1 MQNKPQARNRPW
13 RIWRENTTIKMA
25 SIENQSLTEELLE
38 AFKEKTYDTCVSN
51 LTKTHRVNLNKFN
64 RKRLPE
70 GTWINTKRFVN
81 NSNRPVA
88 DAMFSLFGEF
98 SNQAGTE
105 VRDTMIGWSYDN
117 FRLLERVFKVALDQR
132 KITLRVWLEKMA
144 DEHTPGDELA
154 LYVLARMYRRHVY
167 VYTQMF
173 WWTTLLY
180 TLPVTE
186 QELLSQCEVVLVY
199 VKDGVYGE
207 LDRIRSPAKKRS
219 QAATAQVQSGIVG
232 SLETGN
238 ASYEPTPAKA
248 SVLTNP
254 DITGSTCTETM
265 NDPIDTVTT
274 ESAGPPQVAPDDPT
288 VPSHS
293 RAAKNPNLVRV
304 ITENAELNEVT
315 PSKTS
320 TVEETGRPRTSLP
333 GIGVFLDKTCT
344 IPLVRCDF
352 DTIKTTVESR
362 EESVELV
369 NSQNKQDSNNPT
381 PSVDSVSPTTRTS
394 ARKRTVINYK
404 KFLEE
409 FADLPPSP
417 PKRKREVDLKRRPSK
432 SRMAAEKYR
441 KSDFAT
447 KPSNVPKPV
456 RRKVSTPKS
465 TPGTSTNISKNVS
478 SKQETITKP
487 ATTQETEDAIEALL
501 LLGTMGMPPPQS
513 ENDGADNEVLMPIG
527 VNLTTDN
534 NIGTDADAAPPIIP
548 TQPPKA
554 DTGLE
559 AAIEKDTGGEP
570 SDVPDQEPKQ
580 TDAENKQNDPKPP
593 IEEDDEN
600 KGNKKKTFVTRQFG
614 LKRRNRPKRK
624 FKCEKCAQ
632 ELETVRDYNQHY
644 LDNHPP
650 TPCPYCPRQFTS
662 PRTMAK
668 HRYSHAETM
677 YECETCGQGFT
688 FRSQYLSHRKVHLTI
703 QGFVCF
709 KAKCGQR
716 FKRESE
722 LNAHLKAHDSKPIK
736 CEHCDYTNKDQ
747 RNVRAHMRI
756 HSEKLP
762 FYCILCGK
770 RFRWQEQKRRHIPN
784 CTGDEN

>member
-1 MQNKPQARNRPW
+1 
-13 RIWRENTTIKMA
+13 MA
-25 SIENQSLTEELLE
+25 STENKSLTEELLE
-38 AFKEKTYDTCVSN
+38 AFKEKMYDTCVSN
-51 LTKTHRVNLNKFN
+51 LTETHRVNLNKFK
-64 RKRLPE
+64 RHRLPE

-98 SNQAGTE
+98 SNQVGTE

-132 KITLRVWLEKMA
+132 KTTLREWLLKMA

-167 VYTQMF
+167 VYTKMF

-180 TLPVTE
+180 SLPVTE
-186 QELLSQCEVVLVY
+186 QELRSQCEVVLVY

-207 LDRIRSPAKKRS
+207 LDRIRSPAKKGP
-219 QAATAQVQSGIVG
+219 QATTTQVQSGIVG
-232 SLETGN
+232 SQETCD
-238 ASYEPTPAKA
+238 ATYEPTPAKA
-248 SVLTNP
+248 PVPITP
-254 DITGSTCTETM
+254 DIIGSTFTETR
-265 NDPIDTVTT
+265 NDRTEIVTT
-274 ESAGPPQVAPDDPT
+274 ESAGPPHVAPDDPAVT
-288 VPSHS
+288 SHS
-293 RAAKNPNLVRV
+293 RAANTSNLVRV
-304 ITENAELNEVT
+304 ITENVELHQVT

-320 TVEETGRPRTSLP
+320 AIEDTSRPKTSLP
-333 GIGVFLDKTCT
+333 GIGVFLDKSCT

-352 DTIKTTVESR
+352 DTIKATVESR
-362 EESVELV
+362 EEIAEPV
-369 NSQNKQDSNNPT
+369 NSKNKHSSNNPT
-381 PSVDSVSPTTRTS
+381 LSADPVLPTTRTS

-404 KFLEE
+404 DFLEE

-447 KPSNVPKPV
+447 KPLNVPKPV
-456 RRKVSTPKS
+456 RRKVSTPKN
-465 TPGTSTNISKNVS
+465 TPGTTTNISKCVS
-478 SKQETITKP
+478 SKLETITKP

-501 LLGTMGMPPPQS
+501 LLGTMGRPSSQS
-513 ENDGADNEVLMPIG
+513 ENDGADNELLMPIG
-527 VNLTTDN
+527 VNLTTDS
-534 NIGTDADAAPPIIP
+534 NIDIDIDAAPHKIP
-548 TQPPKA
+548 THPPKV
-554 DTGLE
+554 DTGMD

-570 SDVPDQEPKQ
+570 SVVPDQEPQEK
-580 TDAENKQNDPKPP
+580 DAENKQNDPKPP
-593 IEEDDEN
+593 IQEDDGN
-600 KGNKKKTFVTRQFG
+600 KGNRKKTFVTRQFG
-614 LKRRNRPKRK
+614 LKRRSRPKRK

-644 LDNHPP
+644 LDKHPP
-650 TPCPYCPRQFTS
+650 TPCPDCQRQFIS

-722 LNAHLKAHDSKPIK
+722 LNAHLKAHDSTPIK

-747 RNVRAHMRI
+747 RNLRAHMRI

-762 FYCILCGK
+762 FFCILCGK

-784 CTGDEN
+784 CTG

>member
-51 LTKTHRVNLNKFN
+51 LTKTHRVNLNKFK
-64 RKRLPE
+64 RQRLPE

-98 SNQAGTE
+98 SNQVGTE

-132 KITLRVWLEKMA
+132 KTTLREWLEKMA
-144 DEHTPGDELA
+144 DEHTPGDEPA

-180 TLPVTE
+180 SLPVTE

-207 LDRIRSPAKKRS
+207 LDRIRSPAKKGS
-219 QAATAQVQSGIVG
+219 QSAIAQVQSGKVG
-232 SLETGN
+232 SLETGD

-248 SVLTNP
+248 SVLTIP
-254 DITGSTCTETM
+254 DTIGSTFTETM
-265 NDPIDTVTT
+265 NDRTEIVTT

-288 VPSHS
+288 VTSHS

-304 ITENAELNEVT
+304 ITENVELYQVT

-320 TVEETGRPRTSLP
+320 TVEDTSRPRTSLP

-362 EESVELV
+362 EEIAELV
-369 NSQNKQDSNNPT
+369 NSQNKQYSNNPT
-381 PSVDSVSPTTRTS
+381 PSADSVLPTTRTS
-394 ARKRTVINYK
+394 ARKRMVINYK
-404 KFLEE
+404 DFLEE

-447 KPSNVPKPV
+447 KPLNVPKPV

-501 LLGTMGMPPPQS
+501 LLGTMGMPSPQS
-513 ENDGADNEVLMPIG
+513 ENDGADNEILMPIG

-548 TQPPKA
+548 TQPPKV
-554 DTGLE
+554 DTGMD

-570 SDVPDQEPKQ
+570 SDVPDQEPQEK
-580 TDAENKQNDPKPP
+580 DAENKQNDPKLP

-644 LDNHPP
+644 LDKHPP
-650 TPCPYCPRQFTS
+650 TPCPDCLRQFTS

-722 LNAHLKAHDSKPIK
+722 LNAHLKAHDSTPIK

-747 RNVRAHMRI
+747 RNLRAHMRI

-762 FYCILCGK
+762 FFCVLCGK
-770 RFRWQEQKRRHIPN
+770 RFRWQEQKCRHIPN
-784 CTGDEN
+784 CTGD